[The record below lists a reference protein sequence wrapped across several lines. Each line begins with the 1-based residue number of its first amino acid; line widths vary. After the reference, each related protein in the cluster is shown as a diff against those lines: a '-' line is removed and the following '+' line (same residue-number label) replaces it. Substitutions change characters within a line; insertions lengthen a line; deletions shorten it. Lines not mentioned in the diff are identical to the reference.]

1 MSRESV
7 QLILSVVVII
17 LVVGLGI
24 YLQKVDAPMYGIP
37 GLLESVIKNW
47 SIKLQT
53 HFIRFSWLMKW
64 VFLLQ
69 LTYTVLSF
77 SELKLSQEELQ
88 NLIDPAAPL
97 QLINEGEDS
106 AYVVY

>member
-37 GLLESVIKNW
+37 GLLESVIKN
-47 SIKLQT
+47 
-53 HFIRFSWLMKW
+53 
-64 VFLLQ
+64 
-69 LTYTVLSF
+69 
-77 SELKLSQEELQ
+77 
-88 NLIDPAAPL
+88 
-97 QLINEGEDS
+97 
-106 AYVVY
+106 